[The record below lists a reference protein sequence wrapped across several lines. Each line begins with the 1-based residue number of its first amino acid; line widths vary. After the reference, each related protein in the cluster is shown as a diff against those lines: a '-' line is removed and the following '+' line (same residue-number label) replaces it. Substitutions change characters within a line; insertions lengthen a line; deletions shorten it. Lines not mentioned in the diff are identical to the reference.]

1 MQYLKTFLKAVIS
14 LGLFGYLVY
23 HADPEEIIKVLS
35 GISAADGIYFL
46 ASAIIFELVSIYL
59 MSLRWKILLKQYEID
74 IRTDRLFGFYLIG
87 LFFNNFLPTSIG
99 GDVVRIY
106 KAADAGANRTA
117 GFASVIIE
125 RLVGMASTFFLAIVA
140 LFFVSQYFH
149 SNRLL
154 YMSLVL
160 FTGIIVFI
168 FLMTRNRPFRL
179 LLRIFEKVTIFNI
192 GEKFNKLFEAI
203 HQLRTYRRIF
213 VYVFILSLFSQ
224 IAIVMMNYYISQAFS
239 MEIDLLF
246 LFLVVPV
253 TFALTL
259 LPSINGVG
267 VRDGGYVVL
276 LGKIGISGAA
286 AISLSFMNLLIPMFI
301 SLIGAILFIIQK
313 RKVNQEEF
321 NEIEPSL

>member
-1 MQYLKTFLKAVIS
+1 MQYLKTFLKTVIS
-14 LGLFGYLVY
+14 LGLFAYLVY
-23 HADPEEIIKVLS
+23 HADPNEIVKVLA
-35 GISAADGIYFL
+35 GISAGNGIYFL
-46 ASAIIFELVSIYL
+46 MLAVIFELVSIYL
-59 MSLRWKILLKQYEID
+59 MSLRWKVLLIQYDIN

-106 KAADAGANRTA
+106 KAANESENRTA

-154 YMSLVL
+154 YMSLIL

-168 FLMTRNRPFRL
+168 FLITRNRPFKM
-179 LLRIFEKVTIFNI
+179 LLRIFDKVTFFNI

-203 HQLRTYRRIF
+203 HQLRTYRRVF
-213 VYVFILSLFSQ
+213 VYVFILSLLSQ
-224 IAIVMMNYYISQAFS
+224 IAIVLMNYFISQAFS
-239 MEIDLLF
+239 MKIDLLY

-301 SLIGAILFIIQK
+301 SLFGAILFIIQK
-313 RKVNQEEF
+313 RRLRQEEI
-321 NEIEPSL
+321 NEIEPSV

>member
-1 MQYLKTFLKAVIS
+1 MEYFKTFLKAVIS

-23 HADPEEIIKVLS
+23 HADPDEIIKVLS
-35 GISAADGIYFL
+35 GINASEGIYYLVL
-46 ASAIIFELVSIYL
+46 AVILELVSIYL
-59 MSLRWKILLKQYEID
+59 MSFRWKILLKQYDID

-106 KAADAGANRTA
+106 KAADDSENRTA

-154 YMSLVL
+154 YMSLML

-168 FLMTRNRPFRL
+168 FLMTRNRPFKL
-179 LLRIFEKVTIFNI
+179 MLRIFEKVTIFNI

-203 HQLRTYRRIF
+203 HQLKTHRRVF
-213 VYVFILSLFSQ
+213 VYVFMLSLFSQ
-224 IAIVMMNYYISQAFS
+224 IAIVLMNYYISRAFS
-239 MEIDLLF
+239 MDIDLLF

-301 SLIGAILFIIQK
+301 SLFGAILFIIQK
-313 RKVNQEEF
+313 RKLRQEEI